1 MVDNAHGPD
10 IELFGFSLWIEG
22 YEFPDW
28 VESTDPIEFWDANW
42 VNVRIQCVG
51 ELGTIR
57 FSGPCIHLS
66 ELEQWRDDCLKLHAG
81 QASSAELPTME
92 PNLNATIATT
102 EISTRFELEIK
113 LRAGRNPEV
122 HEYRYVIHTS
132 VFLQLIE
139 ALNRILMRLP
149 IRGTR
154 PNKAPRNLSDSGK

>member
-1 MVDNAHGPD
+1 MDNAQRPD

-28 VESTDPIEFWDANW
+28 IESTDPIEFWEANW
-42 VNVRIQCVG
+42 LNVRIQCVG
-51 ELGTIR
+51 ELGTIK

-81 QASSAELPTME
+81 QASVAELPTME
-92 PNLNATIATT
+92 PNLQATISTSDV
-102 EISTRFELEIK
+102 STRFELKIRLKADRQPEI
-113 LRAGRNPEV
+113 

-132 VFLQLIE
+132 VLLQLTE

-149 IRGTR
+149 LRGVR
-154 PNKAPRNLSDSGK
+154 PHKASRSLPDSRK